1 IEPFSSKNYVVSN
14 KTGAVNIHIIND
26 LGGESVYNKKL

>member
-1 IEPFSSKNYVVSN
+1 VSN